1 MVRGD
6 RALKDVFP
14 NLYPIACAKDASIA
28 ALLEHFGGSIQW
40 NVSFARATHDWDV
53 GVFVSF
59 FKVLYLVKV
68 RQEGEDKP

>member
-1 MVRGD
+1 MVWGD

-14 NLYPIACAKDASIA
+14 DLYRIACAKDASVA
-28 ALLEHFGGSIQW
+28 TLLEHSSGSIQW
-40 NVSFARATHDWDV
+40 NVSFARTAHDWDV